1 MGLPQ
6 PIATTDNAANEQKA
20 YEILRW
26 DRYGCYGHRIN
37 LVVKHAV
44 DIPEVNR
51 LLGKARK
58 LVTFFHQSSSITD
71 LFKNK
76 QRLLFEGQTQQNLI
90 GHNLIIDVAT
100 RWNST
105 LYMLQR
111 LTEQFPV
118 LMSLVNDP
126 SLSKQAS
133 TTLKNCIFS
142 FEEQSL
148 VESIVAILEPFEKAT
163 TIVCADKSPTMHKI
177 LPILTKLLRIIQVK
191 DYDDFD
197 EPVIRKI
204 KQKLLGEIN
213 KRTCHDKITVLGCIM
228 NPFTKDLSF
237 VQDVQIREDALT
249 FLREELEVE
258 NLVSV
263 NMKTEK
269 EDDLT
274 VEESQ
279 LPRSELEQDNE
290 AHVQDD
296 VKEPVAK
303 RVKSADTE
311 DWLEDIVCTGETIP
325 NQEMAAESEI
335 QRYFGSKNLEKDH
348 NLTVLEW
355 WKENEQFYPR
365 LYPIAKKYLAVPAS
379 SVSSERV
386 FSLCGQIVN
395 KKRCRLSPQNV
406 DLLVFLNKNL
416 EFW

>member
-44 DIPEVNR
+44 DKPEVNR

-90 GHNLIIDVAT
+90 GHKLIIDVAT

-148 VESIVAILEPFEKAT
+148 VESIVAILEPF
-163 TIVCADKSPTMHKI
+163 
-177 LPILTKLLRIIQVK
+177 
-191 DYDDFD
+191 
-197 EPVIRKI
+197 
-204 KQKLLGEIN
+204 
-213 KRTCHDKITVLGCIM
+213 
-228 NPFTKDLSF
+228 
-237 VQDVQIREDALT
+237 
-249 FLREELEVE
+249 
-258 NLVSV
+258 
-263 NMKTEK
+263 
-269 EDDLT
+269 
-274 VEESQ
+274 
-279 LPRSELEQDNE
+279 
-290 AHVQDD
+290 
-296 VKEPVAK
+296 
-303 RVKSADTE
+303 
-311 DWLEDIVCTGETIP
+311 
-325 NQEMAAESEI
+325 
-335 QRYFGSKNLEKDH
+335 
-348 NLTVLEW
+348 
-355 WKENEQFYPR
+355 
-365 LYPIAKKYLAVPAS
+365 
-379 SVSSERV
+379 
-386 FSLCGQIVN
+386 
-395 KKRCRLSPQNV
+395 
-406 DLLVFLNKNL
+406 
-416 EFW
+416 

>member
-1 MGLPQ
+1 
-6 PIATTDNAANEQKA
+6 
-20 YEILRW
+20 
-26 DRYGCYGHRIN
+26 
-37 LVVKHAV
+37 
-44 DIPEVNR
+44 
-51 LLGKARK
+51 
-58 LVTFFHQSSSITD
+58 
-71 LFKNK
+71 
-76 QRLLFEGQTQQNLI
+76 
-90 GHNLIIDVAT
+90 
-100 RWNST
+100 
-105 LYMLQR
+105 
-111 LTEQFPV
+111 
-118 LMSLVNDP
+118 
-126 SLSKQAS
+126 
-133 TTLKNCIFS
+133 
-142 FEEQSL
+142 
-148 VESIVAILEPFEKAT
+148 
-163 TIVCADKSPTMHKI
+163 MHKI
-177 LPILTKLLRIIQVK
+177 LPIHTKLLRIIQVK

-311 DWLEDIVCTGETIP
+311 D
-325 NQEMAAESEI
+325 
-335 QRYFGSKNLEKDH
+335 
-348 NLTVLEW
+348 
-355 WKENEQFYPR
+355 
-365 LYPIAKKYLAVPAS
+365 
-379 SVSSERV
+379 
-386 FSLCGQIVN
+386 
-395 KKRCRLSPQNV
+395 
-406 DLLVFLNKNL
+406 
-416 EFW
+416 